1 MNTAFQTRVAKL
13 ATAGLALALVGCVSK
28 PRPNFTNEDY
38 PGVLRAPEA
47 LADDVLWRQHVTA
60 VWGPEEERRGFD
72 AVIQKV
78 GTALTVL
85 GLSPTGSVGFAIVL
99 QDGNIELTNQM
110 PEGLPFP
117 PRYVLLDVQRTFYP
131 WLPTTE
137 PVRDGLRQGHVDGE
151 HIVETW
157 SGGRLVERSFT
168 RLDQTPPGTL
178 TVRYRWDEANWS
190 VPTNTVLDNG
200 WFGYKL
206 EIETHEETLLSA
218 GGSP

>member
-1 MNTAFQTRVAKL
+1 MSSALQPVLSKLLVA
-13 ATAGLALALVGCVSK
+13 ALLLVSPACVSK
-28 PRPNFTNEDY
+28 PRPNFTDEDY

-47 LADDVLWRQHVTA
+47 LGQDVLWRQHVTA

-78 GTALTVL
+78 DAALTVL

-99 QDGNIELTNQM
+99 QNGAIELTNQM

-131 WLPTTE
+131 WLPASDA
-137 PVRDGLRQGHVDGE
+137 PLNGIRQGDVDGE
-151 HIVETW
+151 HVIETW
-157 SGGRLVERSFT
+157 SDGRLIERSF
-168 RLDQTPPGTL
+168 RRIDQEPPGSL
-178 TVRYRWDEANWS
+178 TIRYRWDEPDWS
-190 VPTNTVLDNG
+190 VPTSTVLDNG
-200 WFGYKL
+200 WFGYRL

-218 GGSP
+218 GGSQ